1 MTNKLPCYVHRIKL
15 QTVIDYWTEDYQNDD
30 YVVKDTAIDSL
41 TNELVVVLER
51 KEHGRDQR
59 AIS

>member
-1 MTNKLPCYVHRIKL
+1 MTTKLPCLVHRIKL
-15 QTVIDYWTEDYQNDD
+15 QTVIDYWTEDYQNDN

-51 KEHGRDQR
+51 KEDGRD
-59 AIS
+59 